1 LLTKPGYRRIG
12 RKIGEPIMG
21 ESPQDNAGDDKK
33 AEPAAIENHLPVVW
47 SPKLEAADASGEGSS
62 EGDADARS
70 ARHSEATNETP
81 KETIAAAPMRSPRFA
96 LLAASIA
103 LAALFG
109 AFVGSLSA
117 SGFAHLWPAG
127 EGHSGTAEAGAPT
140 VKADL
145 AELGALKSNLE
156 GAIRNANGQLAKIAE
171 RLDHVERAQID
182 PTLKIAHIADT
193 VDRLDKRGAAASDIT
208 GTIPAAQPS
217 AADAKPSERILQ
229 DWIVEDVRRGRALVL
244 NRYGGVFDVS
254 SGSVLPG
261 LGRVE
266 TIKREDGEWIV
277 VTARGLITSGR

>member
-1 LLTKPGYRRIG
+1 MSEG
-12 RKIGEPIMG
+12 
-21 ESPQDNAGDDKK
+21 PQNNAGDDKK
-33 AEPAAIENHLPVVW
+33 AESAAVENHLPVVW

-62 EGDADARS
+62 AEGVDAPS
-70 ARHSEATNETP
+70 ASHSATINETP
-81 KETIAAAPMRSPRFA
+81 TETVAAPVPMRASRLA

-117 SGFAHLWPAG
+117 SRLAHVWPTG
-127 EGHSGTAEAGAPT
+127 EPPSSKAEAGPLPAI
-140 VKADL
+140 KADL
-145 AELGALKSNLE
+145 AELGALKANLE

-193 VDRLDKRGAAASDIT
+193 VDRLDKRGAAAAEVT
-208 GTIPAAQPS
+208 GTVPPTQPL
-217 AADAKPSERILQ
+217 AADAKPPDRILR

-244 NRYGGVFDVS
+244 NRYGGVFNVS

>member
-1 LLTKPGYRRIG
+1 MSEGPQNNPG
-12 RKIGEPIMG
+12 
-21 ESPQDNAGDDKK
+21 DNNK
-33 AEPAAIENHLPVVW
+33 AEPAAAESHLPVVW
-47 SPKLEAADASGEGSS
+47 SPKLEAADASAEGSS
-62 EGDADARS
+62 DRDADAAS
-70 ARHSEATNETP
+70 TSHSETINETP
-81 KETIAAAPMRSPRFA
+81 KETIVAAPMRSPRFA

-117 SGFAHLWPAG
+117 SRFAHLWPAG
-127 EGHSGTAEAGAPT
+127 DARSSTTEAAPPI

-145 AELGALKSNLE
+145 AELAALKANLE
-156 GAIRNANGQLAKIAE
+156 GAMRNAGGQLAKIAE

-193 VDRLDKRGAAASDIT
+193 VDRLDKRGAAASEVT
-208 GTIPAAQPS
+208 GTIPPTQPS
-217 AADAKPSERILQ
+217 AADTKPQQRILQ
-229 DWIVEDVRRGRALVL
+229 DWVVEDVRRGRALVL

-266 TIKREDGEWIV
+266 TVKREDGGWVV

>member
-1 LLTKPGYRRIG
+1 
-12 RKIGEPIMG
+12 MG
-21 ESPQDNAGDDKK
+21 ESPQNSAGDNKK
-33 AEPAAIENHLPVVW
+33 AEPGAIENYLPVVW

-62 EGDADARS
+62 EGDAAAPS
-70 ARHSEATNETP
+70 ASHSEAINETP
-81 KETIAAAPMRSPRFA
+81 KETVAAAGPMRSPRFA

-117 SGFAHLWPAG
+117 SGFAHFWPAG
-127 EGHSGTAEAGAPT
+127 DSHSSTSEAGASPA

-145 AELGALKSNLE
+145 TELAALKTNLE

-182 PTLKIAHIADT
+182 PATKIAHIADT
-193 VDRLDKRGAAASDIT
+193 VDRLDKRGAASSEIT
-208 GTIPAAQPS
+208 GTIPPTQPP
-217 AADAKPSERILQ
+217 AGEAKPPERILQ

-266 TIKREDGEWIV
+266 TIKREDGEWVV

>member
-1 LLTKPGYRRIG
+1 
-12 RKIGEPIMG
+12 MG
-21 ESPQDNAGDDKK
+21 ESPQDNAGDNKK
-33 AEPAAIENHLPVVW
+33 AEPAAIESHLPVVW
-47 SPKLEAADASGEGSS
+47 SPKLEAADAGGEGSS
-62 EGDADARS
+62 DRDADAPS
-70 ARHSEATNETP
+70 ATQSEAINETP

-127 EGHSGTAEAGAPT
+127 ERHSGTTDAGALPT

-145 AELGALKSNLE
+145 AELGALKANLD

-182 PTLKIAHIADT
+182 PALKIAHIADT
-193 VDRLDKRGAAASDIT
+193 VDRLDKRGAAASDVT
-208 GTIPAAQPS
+208 GTIPPTQPPAAE
-217 AADAKPSERILQ
+217 AKPPERILQ

-277 VTARGLITSGR
+277 VTARGRITSGR

>member
-1 LLTKPGYRRIG
+1 MSEG
-12 RKIGEPIMG
+12 
-21 ESPQDNAGDDKK
+21 PQNNSGDDKK
-33 AEPAAIENHLPVVW
+33 AESAAVENHLPVVW

-62 EGDADARS
+62 DRDADAPS
-70 ARHSEATNETP
+70 ASHSAAINETP
-81 KETIAAAPMRSPRFA
+81 TETVAAQTLVRTPRLA

-117 SGFAHLWPAG
+117 SRLAHVWPAG
-127 EGHSGTAEAGAPT
+127 EGHSGTAEAAAPPT

-145 AELGALKSNLE
+145 AELGALKANLE

-182 PTLKIAHIADT
+182 PTLKLAHIADT
-193 VDRLDKRGAAASDIT
+193 VDRLDKRGVAAPEVT
-208 GTIPAAQPS
+208 GTIPAAQPP
-217 AADAKPSERILQ
+217 AADAKPQERLLR

-244 NRYGGVFDVS
+244 NRYGGVFNVS

>member
-1 LLTKPGYRRIG
+1 MSEG
-12 RKIGEPIMG
+12 
-21 ESPQDNAGDDKK
+21 PQNNAGNDKK
-33 AEPAAIENHLPVVW
+33 AESAAVENHLPVVW
-47 SPKLEAADASGEGSS
+47 SPKLEAADAGGEGSS
-62 EGDADARS
+62 VEGADAPS
-70 ARHSEATNETP
+70 KSHSGTINETP
-81 KETIAAAPMRSPRFA
+81 TETVAAPAPVRTSRLA

-117 SGFAHLWPAG
+117 SRLAHFWPAG
-127 EGHSGTAEAGAPT
+127 EGHSGTVEAVAPPT

-145 AELGALKSNLE
+145 AELGALKANLE

-193 VDRLDKRGAAASDIT
+193 VDRLDKRGAAAPEIT
-208 GTIPAAQPS
+208 GTVPPTQPS
-217 AADAKPSERILQ
+217 AADAKPQQRILQ
-229 DWIVEDVRRGRALVL
+229 DWVVEDVRRGRALVL

-266 TIKREDGEWIV
+266 TIKREDSEWVV

>member
-1 LLTKPGYRRIG
+1 
-12 RKIGEPIMG
+12 MG
-21 ESPQDNAGDDKK
+21 ESPQDNAGDNKK

-47 SPKLEAADASGEGSS
+47 SPKLEAADTSGEGLSQ
-62 EGDADARS
+62 GDADAS
-70 ARHSEATNETP
+70 STSHSEAINETS

-103 LAALFG
+103 LAALIG

-117 SGFAHLWPAG
+117 SGFTRFWPAG
-127 EGHSGTAEAGAPT
+127 EAHSGTVEAGAPPT

-145 AELGALKSNLE
+145 AELGALKANLE

-193 VDRLDKRGAAASDIT
+193 VDRLDKRSGAASDVT

-217 AADAKPSERILQ
+217 AADAKPPERILQ

-266 TIKREDGEWIV
+266 TIKREDGGWIV

>member
-1 LLTKPGYRRIG
+1 
-12 RKIGEPIMG
+12 MG
-21 ESPQDNAGDDKK
+21 EGPQNNPGDDNK
-33 AEPAAIENHLPVVW
+33 ARSGTVENHLPVVW

-62 EGDADARS
+62 DRDADAPS
-70 ARHSEATNETP
+70 TSHSETINETP
-81 KETIAAAPMRSPRFA
+81 KETIAAAPMRLPRFA

-117 SGFAHLWPAG
+117 SRFAHFWPVG
-127 EGHSGTAEAGAPT
+127 EGHSGTAEAGAPPI

-145 AELGALKSNLE
+145 AELGALKANLE
-156 GAIRNANGQLAKIAE
+156 GAIRNANGQLAKIVE

-193 VDRLDKRGAAASDIT
+193 VDRLDKRGAAAPEVT
-208 GTIPAAQPS
+208 GTIPPTQPS
-217 AADAKPSERILQ
+217 AADAKPQQRILQ
-229 DWIVEDVRRGRALVL
+229 DWVVEDVRRGRALVL

-266 TIKREDGEWIV
+266 TIKREDGEWVV